1 MIPET
6 LGHKNGKWLDVG
18 EDSRSSFPVLLIFIA
33 RQKVELLADEGRVR
47 GDLWRVL
54 EMRNSGPEEWKS
66 NWIMGLSQNCQV
78 ALRLS
83 ITLFITGLTL
93 SYRRA
98 KSVLTAWHS
107 SWQEVS
113 IQKMFWQATKISIT
127 QSIIKPLVAD
137 RVMACKDVQI
147 LIPRISDYVT
157 LHGKRDIAH
166 LIKFEIVRLS

>member
-18 EDSRSSFPVLLIFIA
+18 EDGRSSFPVLLIFIA
-33 RQKVELLADEGRVR
+33 MQKVELLADEGGVG

-66 NWIMGLSQNCQV
+66 NWMMGLSQNCQV
-78 ALRLS
+78 ALGLS

-98 KSVLTAWHS
+98 KSVLT
-107 SWQEVS
+107 
-113 IQKMFWQATKISIT
+113 T
-127 QSIIKPLVAD
+127 
-137 RVMACKDVQI
+137 
-147 LIPRISDYVT
+147 
-157 LHGKRDIAH
+157 
-166 LIKFEIVRLS
+166 